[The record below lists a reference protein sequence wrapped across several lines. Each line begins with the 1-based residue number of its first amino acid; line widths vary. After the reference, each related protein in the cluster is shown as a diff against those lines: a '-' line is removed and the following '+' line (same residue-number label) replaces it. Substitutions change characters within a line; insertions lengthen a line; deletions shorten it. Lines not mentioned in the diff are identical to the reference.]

1 MAHGMKVKGG
11 INQVYGLCVIHNDRT
26 GKDPEHEKEIN
37 RNNGN
42 INPEKSKDNYNLIER
57 NDLYEYAKKR
67 YDEIEKDQE
76 KAFRKDAVRAFSL
89 VVYLPQE
96 KEANGKEYEKEFFNG
111 CLDYMKNKFGEK
123 NILQAIVHKDENRP
137 HIHIVAIPTT
147 RDEHGKEHLNFKGA
161 FQRQDYKEMHPEL
174 ERHTQER
181 THDKTIRLYDETKE
195 KTKTVSKE
203 RYILQDELKKLDKVR
218 EELERKEKELQ
229 KEIEKQKEQEKKLE
243 AKEKELQEKEKEL
256 QKKIKE
262 HNKQV
267 KEYNQEREKLKNA
280 ERQQEERKNYLEE
293 RKNFCKENG
302 IKDYKYHQAVKD
314 YERTGDPTFNFFSDK
329 DGKQYLGYIDP
340 EIINPDRSR
349 TERALLENQANNFYN
364 DKEIQLI
371 PQRNIERLET
381 PEKEQERGLEELIK
395 QAERDKNPER

>member
-1 MAHGMKVKGG
+1 
-11 INQVYGLCVIHNDRT
+11 
-26 GKDPEHEKEIN
+26 
-37 RNNGN
+37 
-42 INPEKSKDNYNLIER
+42 
-57 NDLYEYAKKR
+57 
-67 YDEIEKDQE
+67 
-76 KAFRKDAVRAFSL
+76 
-89 VVYLPQE
+89 
-96 KEANGKEYEKEFFNG
+96 
-111 CLDYMKNKFGEK
+111 MKNKFGEK

-137 HIHIVAIPTT
+137 HIHIVVIPTT

-174 ERHTQER
+174 ERYTQER
-181 THDKTIRLYDETKE
+181 TKDKSIRLYDETKE

-203 RYILQDELKKLDKVR
+203 RYILQDELKKLDKIR

-229 KEIEKQKEQEKKLE
+229 EEIEKQKEQEKKLE
-243 AKEKELQEKEKEL
+243 AKEKEL

-302 IKDYKYHQAVKD
+302 IKDFKYHQAVKD
-314 YERTGDPTFNFFSDK
+314 YERTGDPTFNFFNDK

-340 EIINPDRSR
+340 EIIN
-349 TERALLENQANNFYN
+349 ELLA
-364 DKEIQLI
+364 
-371 PQRNIERLET
+371 
-381 PEKEQERGLEELIK
+381 
-395 QAERDKNPER
+395 